1 MHEQNAKPVTEFTRS
16 RVPPESEGNEQS
28 NQSPE
33 IHHSA
38 FPPPLHAYKKI
49 MITPLSH
56 PAHEKKKIIVHPYA
70 RLDH

>member
-1 MHEQNAKPVTEFTRS
+1 MNKMPSRS
-16 RVPPESEGNEQS
+16 RNSLATVFRPNPKGMS
-28 NQSPE
+28 NPTNPSLITP
-33 IHHSA
+33 A
-38 FPPPLHAYKKI
+38 FPPNPLHAYKKI